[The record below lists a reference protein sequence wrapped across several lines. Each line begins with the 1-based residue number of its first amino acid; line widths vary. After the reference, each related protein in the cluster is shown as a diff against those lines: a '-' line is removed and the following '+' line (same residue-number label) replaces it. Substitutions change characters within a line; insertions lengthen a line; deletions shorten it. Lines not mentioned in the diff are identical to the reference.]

1 ARRPPGPPGGRD
13 MGGGARCLAEEI
25 RLATD
30 RAAGCS
36 RRDDGPGGAAGGQH
50 GGSSDCSRSSRA
62 PEEPVARKALDRSR
76 HGSAPA
82 PGRRR
87 LDRVPGET
95 GGPPLAAPKASR
107 SARQAD
113 RARVAAS
120 RPLRIV
126 FRGNDRRR
134 KGGTNPM
141 RKPSISLFVS
151 GSLVFA
157 TASIGLG
164 QAAKKPAEKPK
175 PPAVS
180 EAHVA
185 PAVPKPSGELGKL
198 NWMKGTWQ
206 CTGKTMASSM
216 GPEHPTEAHVE
227 VDLGLAGSWLVS
239 RYREKRTAQNTAPI
253 GGD

>member
-1 ARRPPGPPGGRD
+1 
-13 MGGGARCLAEEI
+13 
-25 RLATD
+25 
-30 RAAGCS
+30 
-36 RRDDGPGGAAGGQH
+36 
-50 GGSSDCSRSSRA
+50 
-62 PEEPVARKALDRSR
+62 
-76 HGSAPA
+76 
-82 PGRRR
+82 
-87 LDRVPGET
+87 
-95 GGPPLAAPKASR
+95 
-107 SARQAD
+107 
-113 RARVAAS
+113 
-120 RPLRIV
+120 
-126 FRGNDRRR
+126 
-134 KGGTNPM
+134 M

-157 TASIGLG
+157 TASIGL
-164 QAAKKPAEKPK
+164 AAKKPAEKPK

-253 GGD
+253 GGDEYWTYDAAAKTWQRLVMDTTGGWAVGTSPGWDRGKIVWTSEGAMGGQKMKLRDTFTQKSAREIAYVGEIGSSDGKFSTIWNVTCKK